1 MITTYSVKPNQYSG
15 LINTQVVPDDL
26 FARSARLVKE
36 NGAPETPLNRRPF
49 YDKIMAVSIGEK
61 PGIDRSP
68 SSGPTLAERSA
79 GWEHI

>member
-15 LINTQVVPDDL
+15 LINTQVVLDDL
-26 FARSARLVKE
+26 HARFARLIKE

-49 YDKIMAVSIGEK
+49 YDKTMAVAIGEK
-61 PGIDRSP
+61 PGIGGSP
-68 SSGPTLAERSA
+68 SSGPSLAERSA